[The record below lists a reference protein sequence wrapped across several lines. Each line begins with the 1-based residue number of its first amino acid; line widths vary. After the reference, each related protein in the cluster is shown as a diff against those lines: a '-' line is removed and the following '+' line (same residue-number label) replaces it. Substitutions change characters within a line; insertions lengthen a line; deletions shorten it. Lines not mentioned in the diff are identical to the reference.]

1 MSRLTYLVAMR
12 MRFGLKLAA
21 ALPFQGESRCA
32 HVTADGRRCPA
43 ALDAYGHHA
52 AACGRGG
59 GFVARHNAIE
69 RELGREL
76 KRMGLSVRFE
86 VWVDDLA
93 EHRDGGRIRE
103 ARMDLVVRSSSG
115 TDYIDVTCYHPFNA
129 RGQRRTHATGGTPEA
144 QEGRKRD
151 RYPVRQP
158 GTRRR
163 LTLARFTP
171 VTVSTYGL
179 LGPAAL
185 SLFRKFE
192 AEARELRP
200 AYQGRTGGWLAAL
213 VAEVAVHGVARM
225 AITAF
230 SAPDGQERAHL
241 HGRAAS

>member
-1 MSRLTYLVAMR
+1 M
-12 MRFGLKLAA
+12 
-21 ALPFQGESRCA
+21 
-32 HVTADGRRCPA
+32 
-43 ALDAYGHHA
+43 
-52 AACGRGG
+52 
-59 GFVARHNAIE
+59 
-69 RELGREL
+69 
-76 KRMGLSVRFE
+76 RFE